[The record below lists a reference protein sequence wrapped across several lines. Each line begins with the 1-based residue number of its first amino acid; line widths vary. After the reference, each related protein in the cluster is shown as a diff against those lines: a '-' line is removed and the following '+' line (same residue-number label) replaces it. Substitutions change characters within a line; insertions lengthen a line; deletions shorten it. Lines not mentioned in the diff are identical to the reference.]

1 MKIYALPLL
10 CVVFSLDFFIP
21 SFQYILLFILKTF
34 TQCFLW
40 ATNVP
45 PLIYMDFCIACSLEV
60 VLSPLVGG
68 DCGDYFGQLRE
79 GVGGLESVVRRVWV
93 SSAALIPWLG
103 DPEPQA
109 PSLQR
114 GAESISLGGGCIKC
128 M

>member
-1 MKIYALPLL
+1 
-10 CVVFSLDFFIP
+10 
-21 SFQYILLFILKTF
+21 
-34 TQCFLW
+34 
-40 ATNVP
+40 
-45 PLIYMDFCIACSLEV
+45 MDFCIACSLEV
-60 VLSPLVGG
+60 VLSPLAGG
-68 DCGDYFGQLRE
+68 DCGDDFGQLRE